1 MKKINE
7 VIIVEG
13 KNDLSH
19 LKSFID
25 AEVVITG
32 GTSMNKDFWDLL
44 SFYNQS
50 EKNFLI
56 LVDPDSSGEKVRQAI
71 SKVYPKAKHV
81 FVEAKDCKS
90 KSKVG
95 IEHASKEVLLK
106 ALDNSITFSND
117 KHSLSYQDLTEL
129 GLTGSN
135 SSNLLRERLTAK
147 LGIGYCNAKT
157 LLKRLNGINIDK
169 PKLKQIVLEIK
180 PWAFITLKLS
190 QHY

>member
-25 AEVVITG
+25 ADVVITG
-32 GTSMNKDFWDLL
+32 GSSMNKEFWDLL
-44 SFYNQS
+44 SFYNKS
-50 EKNFLI
+50 GKNFLV

-71 SKVYPKAKHV
+71 SKAYPNAKHV
-81 FVEAKDCKS
+81 FVEAKECKC

-95 IEHASKEVLLK
+95 IEHASKEALLK
-106 ALDNSITFSND
+106 ALDKAITFNND
-117 KHSLSYQDLTEL
+117 KKSLSYQELTEL
-129 GLTGSN
+129 GLTGLN
-135 SSNLLRERLTAK
+135 SSSLLREKLTAK

-157 LLKRLNGINIDK
+157 LLKRLNGINVDK
-169 PKLKQIVLEIK
+169 IMLKQIILEIK
-180 PWAFITLKLS
+180 S
-190 QHY
+190 